1 MNHPL
6 LQRVHNVY
14 TTYPKVL
21 TAIPISRLAANS
33 CPHRV
38 PAAVAIPTVVNS
50 HPKLR
55 SEAIVEMPG
64 GPTVS
69 EHLREKGTQVQGGRP
84 LDKGLYAQER
94 ISTDLLGKL
103 QSNSHLTAKLRR
115 GIHKERRHACYDSLY
130 HLHFSKKDTTDLNRK
145 TLCCLPEKM
154 DRSWK

>member
-33 CPHRV
+33 CPYRV

-64 GPTVS
+64 SPTVS
-69 EHLREKGTQVQGGRP
+69 EHLREKGTQAQGGRP
-84 LDKGLYAQER
+84 LDKGTSCSGKDFYRSLRKVTIKFTPHSRAQ
-94 ISTDLLGKL
+94 G
-103 QSNSHLTAKLRR
+103 
-115 GIHKERRHACYDSLY
+115 GI
-130 HLHFSKKDTTDLNRK
+130 
-145 TLCCLPEKM
+145 P
-154 DRSWK
+154 